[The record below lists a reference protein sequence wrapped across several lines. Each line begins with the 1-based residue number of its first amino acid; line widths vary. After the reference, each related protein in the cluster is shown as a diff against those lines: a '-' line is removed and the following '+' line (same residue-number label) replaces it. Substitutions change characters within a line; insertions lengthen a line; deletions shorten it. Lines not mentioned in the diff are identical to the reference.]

1 MDRFAEMTTF
11 VTVVDAGSLSSA
23 SRQLGSSLPAV
34 SRQLTALEARLG
46 TKLVHRTTRKL
57 RMTEAGEAFYGR
69 CIRILGDIE
78 EAEGDVANRQ
88 GELRGRLTISV
99 PVVFGRLHVIPL
111 LPSFLARF
119 PDIVID
125 LQMDDRPIDLI
136 EEGVDVAV
144 RVGPPP
150 DSSSLNA
157 RKLSRYRRVTCATPA
172 YFERRGVPS
181 MPAELGEHDCLVFT
195 RDPNPEWRFRGED
208 GHTTIVRPHAVLL
221 SNNGD
226 AVREAV
232 LAGSGLA
239 LLPTWMIQDALD
251 DGRLETALKAF
262 EPPGTAVHAL
272 YPRQTRAT
280 ARVRAFVDFL
290 VSQLTPSTE

>member
-1 MDRFAEMTTF
+1 MDRFTEMTTF
-11 VTVVDAGSLSSA
+11 VSVVDAGSLSAA

-34 SRQLTALEARLG
+34 SRQLSALESRLG
-46 TKLVHRTTRKL
+46 TRLVHRTTRKL
-57 RMTEAGEAFYGR
+57 RLTEAGEAFYGR
-69 CIRILGDIE
+69 CVRILGDVE
-78 EAEGDVANRQ
+78 EAEDDVANCH
-88 GELRGRLTISV
+88 GELRGRLSLSV

-111 LPSFLARF
+111 LPLFLTRF
-119 PDIVID
+119 PHIVID
-125 LQMDDRPIDLI
+125 LQMDDRPVDLI
-136 EEGVDVAV
+136 GEGIDVAV

-150 DSSSLNA
+150 DTSSLNA
-157 RKLSRYRRVTCATPA
+157 RKLGRYRRVTCGTPA
-172 YFERRGVPS
+172 YLAQRGVPS
-181 MPAELGEHDCLVFT
+181 LPTELADHNCLVFA

-221 SNNGD
+221 SNNAD

-239 LLPTWMIQDALD
+239 LLPTWVIQDALD
-251 DGRLETALKAF
+251 DGRLETVLKAF
-262 EPPGTAVHAL
+262 EPAGTAVHAL

-290 VSQLTPSTE
+290 VSELAPSAE